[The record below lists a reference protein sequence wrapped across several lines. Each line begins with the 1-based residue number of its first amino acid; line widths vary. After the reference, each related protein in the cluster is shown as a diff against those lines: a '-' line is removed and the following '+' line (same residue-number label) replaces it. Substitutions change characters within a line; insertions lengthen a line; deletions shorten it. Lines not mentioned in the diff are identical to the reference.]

1 MGVYSAK
8 TPIATINR
16 TDSLSRKW
24 VFILGK
30 NNVYLRVLF
39 RSPQISLFRN
49 IMQLPIRIHFLELL
63 TDWFWFGI
71 YIMGWKM
78 SEEIFTEKK

>member
-49 IMQLPIRIHFLELL
+49 IMQHHAVADKNTFS
-63 TDWFWFGI
+63 DWFWFGI